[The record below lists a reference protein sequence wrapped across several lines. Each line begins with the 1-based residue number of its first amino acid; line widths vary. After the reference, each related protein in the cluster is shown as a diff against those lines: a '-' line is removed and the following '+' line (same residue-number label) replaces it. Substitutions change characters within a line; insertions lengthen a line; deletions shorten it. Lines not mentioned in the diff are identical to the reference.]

1 MYHVCSTK
9 LLLWLQGTVLANS
22 QTLHCM
28 EVQVFK
34 VRAYPNAEPSSMA
47 NMLRENAFKL
57 RRLVV
62 QIPGGLSVA
71 RLLAD
76 SGADQPSMT
85 IVNLA
90 CVREGRG
97 KGQPEEQNL
106 LKKAK
111 LTRLA

>member
-1 MYHVCSTK
+1 MLNRVLCIIFVALNFYYEGTLRLS
-9 LLLWLQGTVLANS
+9 GTVLVNS

-34 VRAYPNAEPSSMA
+34 VTDYPNAEPSSMA

-90 CVREGRG
+90 CVREGCG
-97 KGQPEEQNL
+97 KG
-106 LKKAK
+106 K